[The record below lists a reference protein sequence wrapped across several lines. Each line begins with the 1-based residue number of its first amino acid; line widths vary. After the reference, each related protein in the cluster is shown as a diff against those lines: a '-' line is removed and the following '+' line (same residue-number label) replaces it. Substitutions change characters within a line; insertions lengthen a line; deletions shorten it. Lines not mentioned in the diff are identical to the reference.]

1 MEVLKYSIKLYREEI
16 GRKYP
21 TAGVWFS
28 TPEGEELVTAP
39 LGFEKFPE
47 TTEEWLQLVKDTVD
61 DVLDL
66 YKEHKNDRTDETV

>member
-1 MEVLKYSIKLYREEI
+1 MEVLKYSIKLYKEEI

-21 TAGVWFS
+21 TARVWFS
-28 TPEGEELVTAP
+28 TPEGEDLATAP

-47 TTEEWLQLVKDTVD
+47 TTEEWLQVVEDTVD

-66 YKEHKNDRTDETV
+66 YKQRDGEA